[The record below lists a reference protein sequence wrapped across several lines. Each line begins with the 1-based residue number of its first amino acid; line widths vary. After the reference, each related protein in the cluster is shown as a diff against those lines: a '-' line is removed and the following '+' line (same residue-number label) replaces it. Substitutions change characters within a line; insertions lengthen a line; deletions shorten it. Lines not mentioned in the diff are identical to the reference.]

1 MIGKIDVL
9 SHHTTQR
16 ESMKKVL
23 LLGDQEEFDS
33 SLTQKISNKGFKV
46 KCTKNL
52 RKAKQFK
59 EEQEPD
65 FILFAGKIGINPDGT
80 FYFEF

>member
-1 MIGKIDVL
+1 
-9 SHHTTQR
+9 
-16 ESMKKVL
+16 MKKVL
-23 LLGDQEEFDS
+23 VLGDQQKLGR
-33 SLTQKISNKGFKV
+33 SLTQKISKKGYKI

-52 RKAKQFK
+52 GKAKKFK

-65 FILFAGKIGINPDGT
+65 FILFAGKIGVNPDGT